1 MTEPINPYPLNPTR
15 STAEAMR
22 ADALA
27 MTDEIQ
33 NLLDAQPTPAQWQ
46 AIESCALRIASS
58 ARKGRCAAV
67 LVQTAN
73 EAQAARVEQHE
84 TAMTVQL
91 DRMGMSET
99 AGRLHP
105 IFEDMIHAAGMQ

>member
-1 MTEPINPYPLNPTR
+1 MPKP
-15 STAEAMR
+15 STAETMR
-22 ADALA
+22 DDAVA
-27 MTDEIQ
+27 MTEELRG
-33 NLLDAQPTPAQWQ
+33 LLDTQPTPGQWR
-46 AIESCALRIASS
+46 AIESYALGIASA
-58 ARKGRCAAV
+58 ARKGKTAAV
-67 LVQTAN
+67 LVQAAK
-73 EAQAARVEQHE
+73 EAQVARVEQHE